1 MNPIA
6 PIRVGDIVYSA
17 AWSPNNPTRFALL
30 GKIDINRDGRD
41 DREELK
47 RMIQEGGGI
56 VDFDLPPPYV
66 GKETGKLSPRIDW
79 FVIDERTPL
88 RDVYTR
94 SHGEAIM
101 KDDAMLAQRMG
112 EVVKEARADG
122 IRPMPIE
129 RLLSF
134 LGYDINTP
142 VVGRSESV
150 NQRALNRLVAPKQY
164 NAQPAAPAAKA
175 APKADM
181 DAADEPAPATDTPKK
196 KGATPKK
203 KAADADDQ

>member
-1 MNPIA
+1 
-6 PIRVGDIVYSA
+6 
-17 AWSPNNPTRFALL
+17 
-30 GKIDINRDGRD
+30 
-41 DREELK
+41 
-47 RMIQEGGGI
+47 
-56 VDFDLPPPYV
+56 
-66 GKETGKLSPRIDW
+66 
-79 FVIDERTPL
+79 
-88 RDVYTR
+88 
-94 SHGEAIM
+94 M

-142 VVGRSESV
+142 VVGRTESV

-164 NAQPAAPAAKA
+164 GAPAAPATKPA
-175 APKADM
+175 APNAEM
-181 DAADEPAPATDTPKK
+181 DAAEEPAADTPKK

-203 KAADADDQ
+203 KAADAEDQ